1 MSQRDE
7 TGKEFDK
14 MSNES
19 IRERMRKYTEGC
31 RLSYIEIGKAARHEG
46 IHHLVQL
53 LRINIGLIAADHWQA
68 HEAKSEF
75 SLCHLSLLLIP
86 YYLLSMNRNVVLR

>member
-31 RLSYIEIGKAARHEG
+31 RLSYIEIGKAAGLGEPSRYIISRFLKG
-46 IHHLVQL
+46 LQL
-53 LRINIGLIAADHWQA
+53 NPDTLAAIDKYLS
-68 HEAKSEF
+68 AKG
-75 SLCHLSLLLIP
+75 
-86 YYLLSMNRNVVLR
+86 Y